1 MWKTKI
7 SVHPAIMRQHTVKAK
22 FAMQKI
28 IQRRLYL
35 RLLLIQQGTKAR
47 AQSELNRIGT
57 KGGKEFLRTGMS

>member
-1 MWKTKI
+1 M
-7 SVHPAIMRQHTVKAK
+7 HPATIRQHTVKAK

-35 RLLLIQQGTKAR
+35 SLLLIQQGTKAR
-47 AQSELNRIGT
+47 AQSELNPIGT